1 MTKIMSRGVIGIR
14 YIFENTPEEKCTF
27 VSLKTQIPRNMPKI
41 SMAAKRGDIN
51 DEKVTYKANCT
62 YVSKVSGLA

>member
-1 MTKIMSRGVIGIR
+1 
-14 YIFENTPEEKCTF
+14 
-27 VSLKTQIPRNMPKI
+27 MPKI
-41 SMAAKRGDIN
+41 SMAAKRDIN